1 MRGCGKNQRQGVVM
15 KKFLLAIMAFLLCAT
30 IFAACDS
37 DGGDGTQRKI
47 TFEQAGCETIVKYV
61 EDGGDLTDIPDPV
74 QKPGYTVT
82 WSIQNFEDITE
93 DITVTAVEKANEYKI
108 FYAAGEGATI
118 AEPHTVV
125 TFDAPYELLTPVYP
139 GYTFTGWVITESGEA
154 FASGEKYSVVGD
166 VYLTATWEAND
177 DYVNPFL

>member
-1 MRGCGKNQRQGVVM
+1 M
-15 KKFLLAIMAFLLCAT
+15 KKFILAVLAFVLCAAA
-30 IFAACDS
+30 FVACDS
-37 DGGDGTQRKI
+37 GSGSEGTERKI
-47 TFEQAGCETIVKYV
+47 TFEQAGYDAVVKYV
-61 EDGGDLTDIPDPV
+61 EDGEDLTDIPDPV

-82 WSIQNFEDITE
+82 WSIQNFENITE
-93 DITVTAVEKANEYKI
+93 DLTVTAIEKANEYKI
-108 FYAAGEGATI
+108 FYDAGEGTVAQ
-118 AEPHTVV
+118 PHTDV